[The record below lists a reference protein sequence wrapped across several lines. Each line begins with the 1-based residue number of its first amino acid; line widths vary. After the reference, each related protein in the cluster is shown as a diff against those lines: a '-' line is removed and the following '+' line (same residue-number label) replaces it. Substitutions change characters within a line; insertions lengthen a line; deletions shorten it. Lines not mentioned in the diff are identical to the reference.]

1 MHELA
6 LVQEIV
12 ETAGLHAR
20 GAHVRRVVVEVGKLA
35 AVMPAA
41 LRFCF
46 DLAVEGTPVQ
56 GAVLELV
63 EVPGTGRCT
72 ACGATV
78 AMTDP
83 LAACGCGAGALEWLD
98 GFDLRIKR
106 LEVD

>member
-12 ETAGLHAR
+12 EAAGLHAR

-35 AVMPAA
+35 AVMPSA

-46 DLAVEGTPVQ
+46 DLAVDGTPVQ

-78 AMTDP
+78 AMQGP
-83 LAACGCGAGALEWLD
+83 LDACRCGDGALEWLD
-98 GFDLRIKR
+98 GFGLCIKR